1 MPMPTIAAMRLHNLR
16 LAETK
21 CQTPAEVVTWLGAV
35 QAQEYAHA
43 KWGLAL
49 RLHGFTDADIEPFI
63 EDGTILRT
71 HLMRPTWHFVTA
83 ADIRWMQM
91 LTAPRVQ
98 RMVIPY
104 NRRLELDAAT
114 LRRATAVFERS
125 LRDRQY
131 LTRAEL
137 SERLGSAGLAV
148 SGQRLAHAAMH
159 AELEA
164 VICSGP
170 RRGRQSTYALVA

>member
-63 EDGTILRT
+63 EDGAILRT
-71 HLMRPTWHFVTA
+71 HLMRPTWHFVTP
-83 ADIRWMQM
+83 ADIRWLLA
-91 LTAPRVQ
+91 LTAPRVNAAAA
-98 RMVIPY
+98 Y
-104 NRRLELDAAT
+104 NY
-114 LRRATAVFERS
+114 
-125 LRDRQY
+125 RQY
-131 LTRAEL
+131 DLDDALFARSNAALTQALAGGKHLTRPEL
-137 SERLGSAGLAV
+137 GAALGQAGITVGNAN
-148 SGQRLAHAAMH
+148 R
-159 AELEA
+159 
-164 VICSGP
+164 
-170 RRGRQSTYALVA
+170 